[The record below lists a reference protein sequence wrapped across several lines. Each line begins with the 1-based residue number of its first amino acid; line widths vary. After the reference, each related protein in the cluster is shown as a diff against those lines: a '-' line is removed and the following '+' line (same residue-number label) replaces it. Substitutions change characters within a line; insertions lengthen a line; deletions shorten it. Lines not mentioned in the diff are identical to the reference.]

1 MHTISLS
8 MPVVLIDGTAFDT
21 VLDAS
26 QRDVKAWSMIDL
38 DVFQNSKDKDFYNGV
53 VNDQQ
58 DLVDMIKNS
67 GITLTL
73 PPNFSTN
80 KIMTFAD
87 LKKNLPQL
95 LKNVS
100 PTSPGTMAIT
110 IPVAVTPSLWK
121 RTRTGAIQMWQGVG
135 VATASLPDWEKIV
148 NRVTSSYAGNPEL
161 IGQIFDDLWS
171 NHPSSLS
178 NDVIL
183 ELIGFH
189 GQKGSAKMQVKDP
202 TQIVAKA
209 KRTTYRQLLNELN
222 SKYLKKLN
230 RSHYE
235 IGQPR
240 TATIG
245 AFQMPIVPKITPM
258 LAKNF
263 SKGEGKKINYPCV
276 VQRKFDGVRCLC
288 HISQGKVRFYSRKGV
303 EYDWLNKSKIA
314 TEILTMFSTPVAI
327 ARGFGLSGGKKPA
340 VTSFPHSTY
349 SADLIKG
356 VTNTPE
362 QLKKDQNGPN
372 ILAFMNEQM
381 DKDGW
386 WLDGELYSHELD
398 FDRISG
404 LARKKK
410 RTQAE
415 DEDTMK
421 LGYRVYDFFSAPS
434 EDFYTV
440 ADNNGYAGDPE
451 DLVNEYKLE
460 AIHYKSPYRIRYG
473 LLALIY
479 RLNQIDKVPG
489 TSDPKAIV
497 TSLTSSAVELTE
509 NIYVLK
515 EDQLEEIHDLFV
527 NEGYEG
533 LMLRN
538 LDMPY
543 EFSRSWNLV
552 KYKVMKDGEYKIVDA
567 EQALKGKQ
575 KGAIIWICETPQG
588 DRFNVVPNGTIESRK
603 KLWTEWELNPN
614 DFIGKELT
622 VQYQELTPKG
632 IPRFPKGLAIRDYE

>member
-1 MHTISLS
+1 MAA
-8 MPVVLIDGTAFDT
+8 VLIPEHLDPKNPDVGPWGQIVFD
-21 VLDAS
+21 
-26 QRDVKAWSMIDL
+26 I
-38 DVFQNSKDKDFYNGV
+38 FKDPSDKEFYNGI

-58 DLVDMIKNS
+58 ALVDLIKNS
-67 GITLTL
+67 GITLTMPKGFL
-73 PPNFSTN
+73 TTSVLTY
-80 KIMTFAD
+80 D
-87 LKKNLPQL
+87 ELKRQLPQI
-95 LKNVS
+95 LKSTVVHH
-100 PTSPGTMAIT
+100 AYT
-110 IPVAVTPSLWK
+110 IPIAVTPSLWK

-135 VATASLPDWEKIV
+135 LATASALDWEKILK
-148 NRVTSSYAGNPEL
+148 RTTTIHAGNSEHTGESFGASTDVVMEL
-161 IGQIFDDLWS
+161 
-171 NHPSSLS
+171 
-178 NDVIL
+178 V
-183 ELIGFH
+183 GFH
-189 GQKGSAKMQVKDP
+189 GQQGSAKMQVKDP
-202 TQIVAKA
+202 TEVVAKGN
-209 KRTTYRQLLNELN
+209 RTKYRQLTNELN
-222 SKYLKKLN
+222 SKYKKKLN
-230 RSHYE
+230 RSHYDV
-235 IGQPR
+235 GKPAVV
-240 TATIG
+240 ATG
-245 AFQMPIVPKITPM
+245 AFQMPIVPKVTPM

-263 SKGEGKKINYPCV
+263 SKGEGKRIEYPCV

-288 HISQGKVRFYSRKGV
+288 NISEGKVKFYSRKGV

-314 TEILTMFSTPVAI
+314 TEILAMFSTPVAL

-340 VTSFPHSTY
+340 KTSFPNSTY

-356 VTNTPE
+356 VTNTQE
-362 QLKKDQNGPN
+362 QLDKDQAGPK
-372 ILAFMNEQM
+372 ILSLMNEQM

-421 LGYRVYDFFSAPS
+421 LGYRVYDFFSAPT
-434 EDFYTV
+434 EDFYQV
-440 ADNNGYAGDPE
+440 AHDNGYTGDPE
-451 DLVNEYKLE
+451 DIVTDYKLE
-460 AIHYKSPYRIRYG
+460 AIDHKSPYRVRYG

-479 RLNQIDKVPG
+479 RLNQIDKIPATG
-489 TSDPKAIV
+489 DKAEIV
-497 TSLTSSAVELTE
+497 TSLTTSAVELTE

-515 EDQLEEIHDLFV
+515 EDQLEDIHDLFV
-527 NEGYEG
+527 DEGYEG

-538 LDMPY
+538 IDSPY

-552 KYKVMKDGEYKIVDA
+552 KYKVMKDSEFKIVDA

-603 KLWTEWELNPN
+603 KLWAEWEADPKE
-614 DFIGKELT
+614 FIGKELT

-632 IPRFPKGLAIRDYE
+632 IPRFPKGLGIRDYE

>member
-1 MHTISLS
+1 MAA
-8 MPVVLIDGTAFDT
+8 VLIDGVDFRT
-21 VLDAS
+21 VLDSAR
-26 QRDVKAWSMIDL
+26 RDVKAWGMIDL

-58 DLVDMIKNS
+58 ELVDMIRNS

-73 PPNFSTN
+73 PPNFSATQ
-80 KIMTFAD
+80 IMTFAD
-87 LKKNLPQL
+87 LQKNILPL
-95 LKNVS
+95 LKTYKTQLGSKS
-100 PTSPGTMAIT
+100 PDLDAIT

-121 RTRTGAIQMWQGVG
+121 RTRTGAVQMWQGVG
-135 VATASLPDWEKIV
+135 LATASPSDWAEILT
-148 NRVTSSYAGNPEL
+148 RVTSSYAGNDEL
-161 IGQIFDDLWS
+161 IGQIFDDEWS
-171 NHPSSLS
+171 NKPQSLN

-183 ELIGFH
+183 ELVGFH
-189 GQKGSAKMQVKDP
+189 GQQGSANMQVKDP

-209 KRTTYRQLLNELN
+209 NRTTYRQLLNELQ

-230 RSHYE
+230 RSNYDL
-235 IGQPR
+235 GKP
-240 TATIG
+240 AAVVAG

-263 SKGEGKKINYPCV
+263 SKGEGKRIVYPCV

-288 HISQGKVRFYSRKGV
+288 HISQGKVKFYSRKGV
-303 EYDWLNKSKIA
+303 EYDWLNQSKIS
-314 TEILTMFSTPVAI
+314 TEILSMFSTPIAI

-340 VTSFPHSTY
+340 KTSFPNSTY
-349 SADLIKG
+349 SEDMIKG

-362 QLKKDQNGPN
+362 QLDKDVKGPN
-372 ILAFMNEQM
+372 ILKFMNEQM

-386 WLDGELYSHELD
+386 WLDGELYSHELS

-404 LARKKK
+404 LARKKN
-410 RTQAE
+410 RTSAE
-415 DEDTMK
+415 DEDTLK
-421 LGYRVYDFFSAPS
+421 LGYRVYDFFSSPT
-434 EDFYTV
+434 EDFYQV
-440 ADNNGYAGDPE
+440 AHDNGYIGTPE
-451 DLVNEYKLE
+451 ELVEDYKIT
-460 AIHYKSPYRIRYG
+460 AIHHKSPYRVRYG

-479 RLNQIDKVPG
+479 RLHQMDKMPG
-489 TSDPKAIV
+489 TLDQDELIK
-497 TSLTSSAVELTE
+497 SLTTSAVELTE
-509 NIYVLK
+509 NIYVMR

-527 NEGYEG
+527 DEGYEG

-538 LDMPY
+538 LEMPY

-552 KYKVMKDGEYKIVDA
+552 KYKVMKDSEFKIVDA

-575 KGAIIWICETPQG
+575 KGAIIWICETAQG

-603 KLWTEWELNPN
+603 KLWAEWEADPTE
-614 DFIGKELT
+614 FIGKELT

>member
-1 MHTISLS
+1 MAA
-8 MPVVLIDGTAFDT
+8 VLIPEHLDPKNPDVGPWGQIVFD
-21 VLDAS
+21 
-26 QRDVKAWSMIDL
+26 I
-38 DVFQNSKDKDFYNGV
+38 FKDPSDKEFYNGI

-58 DLVDMIKNS
+58 ALVDLIKNS
-67 GITLTL
+67 GITLTMPKGFL
-73 PPNFSTN
+73 TTSVLTY
-80 KIMTFAD
+80 D
-87 LKKNLPQL
+87 ELKRQLPQL
-95 LKNVS
+95 LKSTVVHH
-100 PTSPGTMAIT
+100 AYT
-110 IPVAVTPSLWK
+110 IPIAVTPSLWK

-135 VATASLPDWEKIV
+135 LATASPLDWEKILK
-148 NRVTSSYAGNPEL
+148 RTTTIHAGNSEHTGESFGASTDVVMEL
-161 IGQIFDDLWS
+161 
-171 NHPSSLS
+171 
-178 NDVIL
+178 V
-183 ELIGFH
+183 GFH
-189 GQKGSAKMQVKDP
+189 GQQGSAKMQVKDP
-202 TQIVAKA
+202 TEVVAKGN
-209 KRTTYRQLLNELN
+209 RTKYRQLTNELN
-222 SKYLKKLN
+222 SKYKKKLN
-230 RSHYE
+230 RSHYDV
-235 IGQPR
+235 GKPVVV
-240 TATIG
+240 AAG
-245 AFQMPIVPKITPM
+245 AFQMPIVPKVTPM

-263 SKGEGKKINYPCV
+263 SKGEGKRIEYPCV

-288 HISQGKVRFYSRKGV
+288 NISEGKVKFYSRKGV

-314 TEILTMFSTPVAI
+314 TEILAMFSTPVAL

-340 VTSFPHSTY
+340 KTSFPNSTY

-356 VTNTPE
+356 VTNTQE
-362 QLKKDQNGPN
+362 QLDKDQAGPK
-372 ILAFMNEQM
+372 ILSLMNEQM

-421 LGYRVYDFFSAPS
+421 LGYRVYDFFSAPT
-434 EDFYTV
+434 EDFYQV
-440 ADNNGYAGDPE
+440 AHDNGYAGDPE
-451 DLVNEYKLE
+451 DIVTDYKLE
-460 AIHYKSPYRIRYG
+460 AIDHKSPYRVRYG

-479 RLNQIDKVPG
+479 RLNQIDKIPATG
-489 TSDPKAIV
+489 DKAEIV
-497 TSLTSSAVELTE
+497 TSLTTSAVELTE

-515 EDQLEEIHDLFV
+515 EDQLADIHDLFV
-527 NEGYEG
+527 DEGYEG

-538 LDMPY
+538 IDSPY

-552 KYKVMKDGEYKIVDA
+552 KYKVMKDSEFKIVDA

-603 KLWTEWELNPN
+603 KLWAEWEADPKE
-614 DFIGKELT
+614 FIGKELT

-632 IPRFPKGLAIRDYE
+632 IPRFPKGLGIRDYE